1 MSVRFKTLPMNP
13 YLNNKSLLELALKWK
28 YHLGTIAVIAA
39 VISVIFSAPAF
50 LKPKYKSFA
59 VVYPV
64 NLGEY
69 SEESYTEQMLE
80 ILNSGDIRDE
90 LIRSFKLDSHYHIS
104 PVYKY
109 YKTALYGKFA
119 DHVSFRK
126 TENEAVRIDVMD
138 TDPKYAA
145 AMVDSLL
152 VFYDR
157 KVKAL
162 HNIKF
167 GEELNI
173 RKNELVR
180 IQQDIDSITR
190 RLTILGAEYGVMDQA
205 GQSEGLSTAYFQSVA
220 SGRNNPEMEKYYW
233 NIAERAP
240 EAKRLLLSMEGYM
253 AQLAVAQK
261 AHDDA
266 YRELTKEIT
275 YSQVV
280 TPPFVSDKKAWP
292 KRSVIVL
299 MSVLFTLIMAMVVIG
314 VIENRNH
321 TKTE

>member
-1 MSVRFKTLPMNP
+1 MTMNP
-13 YLNNKSLLELALKWK
+13 YLNNKTLMELALKWK
-28 YHLGTIAVIAA
+28 YHLGVIAVIAA
-39 VISVIFSAPAF
+39 IISVVFSAPAF

-90 LIRSFKLDSHYHIS
+90 LIRAFKLDDHYKIS

-126 TENEAVRIDVMD
+126 TENEAIKIEVLD
-138 TDPKYAA
+138 TDPRYAS
-145 AMVDSLL
+145 AMVDSLRK
-152 VFYDR
+152 FYDQ
-157 KVKAL
+157 KVRSL

-167 GEELNI
+167 GEEVKI
-173 RKNELVR
+173 RHLELARMKVAV
-180 IQQDIDSITR
+180 DSITR
-190 RLTILGAEYGVMDQA
+190 KLTILGQEYGVMESQ
-205 GQSEGLSTAYFQSVA
+205 GQSEGVSAAYFQAVA
-220 SGRNNPEMEKYYW
+220 SGKNNAELEKYFW
-233 NIAERAP
+233 NIAEKAP
-240 EAKRLLLSMEGYM
+240 QAKMLMASLENYM
-253 AQLAVAQK
+253 VQTSEAQK
-261 AHDDA
+261 KYDDA
-266 YRELTKEIT
+266 YRELNKEIT
-275 YSQVV
+275 YSLVV
-280 TPPFVSDKKAWP
+280 TPPFISDKKAWP

-314 VIENRNH
+314 VIENRNN
-321 TKTE
+321 TKPV

>member
-1 MSVRFKTLPMNP
+1 
-13 YLNNKSLLELALKWK
+13 
-28 YHLGTIAVIAA
+28 
-39 VISVIFSAPAF
+39 
-50 LKPKYKSFA
+50 
-59 VVYPV
+59 
-64 NLGEY
+64 
-69 SEESYTEQMLE
+69 
-80 ILNSGDIRDE
+80 
-90 LIRSFKLDSHYHIS
+90 
-104 PVYKY
+104 
-109 YKTALYGKFA
+109 
-119 DHVSFRK
+119 
-126 TENEAVRIDVMD
+126 
-138 TDPKYAA
+138 
-145 AMVDSLL
+145 
-152 VFYDR
+152 
-157 KVKAL
+157 
-162 HNIKF
+162 
-167 GEELNI
+167 
-173 RKNELVR
+173 
-180 IQQDIDSITR
+180 
-190 RLTILGAEYGVMDQA
+190 MDQA

>member
-1 MSVRFKTLPMNP
+1 MNP
-13 YLNNKSLLELALKWK
+13 YLNNKTLLELALKWK
-28 YHLGTIAVIAA
+28 YHLGVIAVIAA
-39 VISVIFSAPAF
+39 AIAVVFSAPSF
-50 LKPKYKSFA
+50 LHPKYKSFA

-80 ILNSGDIRDE
+80 ILNSGDIRDQ
-90 LIRSFKLDSHYHIS
+90 LIKSFKLDDHYKIS

-119 DHVSFRK
+119 DHVTFKK
-126 TENEAVRIDVMD
+126 TENEAVRIEVLD
-138 TDPKYAA
+138 TDPKYAC
-145 AMVDSLL
+145 AMVDSLRR
-152 VFYDR
+152 FYDN
-157 KVKAL
+157 KVKEL

-167 GEELNI
+167 GEEVKI
-173 RKNELVR
+173 RRNELDRLKNQV
-180 IQQDIDSITR
+180 DSVTR

-205 GQSEGLSTAYFQSVA
+205 GQSEGLSNAYFQAVA
-220 SGRNNPEMEKYYW
+220 SGRNNADMEKYYW
-233 NIAERAP
+233 NIAEKGP
-240 EAKRLLLSMEGYM
+240 EAKKLILTLDGIM
-253 AQLAVAQK
+253 AQLALAQK

-275 YSQVV
+275 YSVVV
-280 TPPFVSDKKAWP
+280 TPPYVSDKKAWP

-314 VIENRNH
+314 VIENRNN
-321 TKTE
+321 TKSA